1 MSDIKVRIYGEFND
15 KAFKKASKQTSALE
29 NSFKKLGG
37 TLASVFAVGQIVA
50 FGKASLKAFEDDQKA
65 AARLAQ
71 TLKNLGLGFEDPRIE
86 AYIKNLETTSGILDD
101 QLRPAL
107 QSLLTTTGSVT
118 KSQQLLS
125 TAIDVSR
132 GSGEDLTTVAQD
144 LAQAYVGNV
153 KGLKK
158 YNLGLTNAELSGSS
172 FNTILEKLNT
182 QFAGQNAAYLETYSG
197 KVSKLNVAFANMQ
210 ETIGQGLA
218 DAFSNLAGDNGI
230 DGAVKA
236 LEDFSQKLSDAIV
249 GTSVLIDKLT
259 SNIPKIGDKSFLSI
273 LMKALPGAGAVDFF
287 NFLSNTGAKSKI
299 APKPFNVPMTVSAQ
313 TDFYAKQD
321 AARKKAEE
329 DAAKRAKALAALQA
343 KAAKDALAKEKAN
356 QQLKRAGTVF
366 DMQNIQI
373 VAALQGKVSE
383 EQRLRLTA
391 LLAINNDNADA
402 ADKLTQ
408 AILALQ
414 QPAFDALG
422 VTITTADNA
431 TTIVTKLINAQTQLL
446 LLNSGIANIPKAKN
460 PFEDWDKVL
469 KTIIDNLDTISSKIK
484 NLPDAPK
491 VGSTSTTSTTTVT
504 TQGGTTTQSTGIST
518 PAVGAI
524 TNITPV
530 VGLTANDFGA
540 GKIPLASITPII
552 PSGLSINDFGAG
564 KIPMAALSPYFPAIA
579 SIAASFPQGLSASD
593 YGYGKIPTAAM
604 TPAPTVVVN
613 VAGNVTTEKD
623 LVSTITD
630 QLYSFQRNGGQIQL
644 SSLAV

>member
-15 KAFKKASKQTSALE
+15 KAFKKAAKQTSVLE
-29 NSFKKLGG
+29 SQFKKLGG
-37 TLASVFAVGQIVA
+37 TLASVFAVSRVVA

-71 TLKNLGLGFEDPRIE
+71 TLKNLGLGFEDPRVE
-86 AYIKNLETTSGILDD
+86 AYIKNLEKTTGILDD

-107 QSLLTTTGSVT
+107 QSLLLTTGSVT
-118 KSQQLLS
+118 KSQQLLD
-125 TAIDVSR
+125 TAINVSR
-132 GSGEDLTTVAQD
+132 GSTEELTTVAQD
-144 LAQAYVGNV
+144 LAQAYVGNT

-158 YNLGLTNAELSGSS
+158 YDLGLTSAELSGKS
-172 FNTILEKLNT
+172 FSEILTKINEHYS
-182 QFAGQNAAYLETYSG
+182 GQNAAYLETYAG
-197 KVSKLNVAFANMQ
+197 KTALLNVAFANMQ

-218 DAFSNLAGDNGI
+218 DAFSNLAGANGI
-230 DGAVKA
+230 EGAA
-236 LEDFSQKLSDAIV
+236 QAMDHFAQQLSDAIV
-249 GTSVLIDKLT
+249 GVSQLVGWINKLPGMDQWKLFDLG
-259 SNIPKIGDKSFLSI
+259 NIPV
-273 LMKALPGAGAVDFF
+273 AGAWLKFF
-287 NFLSNTGAKSKI
+287 AGQGEKARM
-299 APKPFNVPMTVSAQ
+299 APKPFATPMTVSAQ
-313 TDFYAKQD
+313 SDLYAKQD

-329 DAAKRAKALAALQA
+329 EAAKRAKALAALQA

-414 QPAFDALG
+414 TPAFNALG

-460 PFEDWDKVL
+460 PFEDWDKVM
-469 KTIIDNLDTISSKIK
+469 KTIIDNLDTITKKIQGI
-484 NLPDAPK
+484 PK
-491 VGSTSTTSTTTVT
+491 IGANTAAGAATTGNTGVGGSNTGNSGMGGSTVSSGV
-504 TQGGTTTQSTGIST
+504 
-518 PAVGAI
+518 PNAVLQ
-524 TNITPV
+524 N
-530 VGLTANDFGA
+530 
-540 GKIPLASITPII
+540 
-552 PSGLSINDFGAG
+552 
-564 KIPMAALSPYFPAIA
+564 PAISDLGKRVGDTLDA
-579 SIAASFPQGLSASD
+579 IDTAFFGGQTSVLSGANPSISNLGKRVGDVLDALDSSLLNPQPSPTPYINPAISNL
-593 YGYGKIPTAAM
+593 GKRVGDTIINVDV
-604 TPAPTVVVN
+604 TVQ
-613 VAGNVTTEKD
+613 GNVTSQND
-623 LVSTITD
+623 LVSAITD
-630 QLYSFQRNGGQIQL
+630 QLYQFQRNGGQIQL